1 MRLGLGVGLGEGEGL
16 RLGLGLGLRFGKPV
30 STAGE
35 KGARTRRPKPR
46 QSAERA
52 RQYTT
57 GAP

>member
-1 MRLGLGVGLGEGEGL
+1 MRLGLGEGLGEGEGL